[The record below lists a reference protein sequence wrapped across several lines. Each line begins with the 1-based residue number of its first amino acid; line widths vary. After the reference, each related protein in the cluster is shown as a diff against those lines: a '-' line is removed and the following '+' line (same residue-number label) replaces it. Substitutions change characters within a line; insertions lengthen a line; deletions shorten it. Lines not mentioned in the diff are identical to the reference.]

1 MDLFT
6 IDKTAQYKLS
16 TKNNQ
21 ALQRKREKIMIMLIG
36 IIIAIVIGVMMIKH
50 TIKNKVGLNVSSKI
64 TLRPE
69 EKLITSMI
77 VSWKHKAFYLSRY
90 SIPTGTLDITN
101 QRISFTA
108 TSGKRVNFELE
119 KDDITDVRSAGLF
132 VDVRTK
138 NRESYLLG
146 TSWKKELKAY
156 LQQMGVPVE
165 R

>member
-1 MDLFT
+1 
-6 IDKTAQYKLS
+6 
-16 TKNNQ
+16 
-21 ALQRKREKIMIMLIG
+21 MILLLG
-36 IIIAIVIGVMMIKH
+36 IIIAIVIGVVMVRH

-90 SIPTGTLDITN
+90 SIPMGTLDITD
-101 QRISFTA
+101 QRLVFTA
-108 TSGKRVNFELE
+108 TSGTKVNFELE

-132 VDVRTK
+132 TDIRTK

-146 TSWKKELKAY
+146 TSWKKELKGY
-156 LQQMGVPVE
+156 LEQMGAPVE
-165 R
+165 K

>member
-1 MDLFT
+1 
-6 IDKTAQYKLS
+6 
-16 TKNNQ
+16 
-21 ALQRKREKIMIMLIG
+21 MILLLG
-36 IIIAIVIGVMMIKH
+36 IIIAIVIGVVMVRH

-90 SIPTGTLDITN
+90 SIPMGTLDITD
-101 QRISFTA
+101 QRLVFTA
-108 TSGKRVNFELE
+108 TSGTKVNFELE

-132 VDVRTK
+132 TDIRTK

-146 TSWKKELKAY
+146 TSWKKELKGY
-156 LQQMGVPVE
+156 LEQMGAPMVK
-165 R
+165 